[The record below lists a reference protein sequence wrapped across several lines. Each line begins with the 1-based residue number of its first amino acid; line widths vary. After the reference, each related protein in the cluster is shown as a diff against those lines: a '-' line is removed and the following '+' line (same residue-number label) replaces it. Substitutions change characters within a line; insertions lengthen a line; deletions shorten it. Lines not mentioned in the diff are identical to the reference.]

1 MGPFWALDDDQWFG
15 DDGTMRRT
23 PAIAPNIAAPAALI
37 GDPAR
42 AAILTALA
50 DGTAR
55 PAGELAEIA
64 GLSRPAASAHLTRLV
79 AGGLLAVEQEGRHRY
94 FRLAGAHVAAV
105 LEELALLAG
114 SPAPLAAP
122 RTPAAHGLRFA
133 RSCYD
138 HLAGELGVALAAAL
152 IAEGA
157 LRSDEGKLPGGKRL
171 RVTARG
177 RARFAR
183 TFGIDTEALTPGR
196 HGIAC
201 RCLDWTERR
210 WHLGGPLGGWML
222 ERMRIMGWILRED
235 GSRAIRVTRSGAAAL
250 AREFGV
256 RVPAAVAPSPPAP

>member
-1 MGPFWALDDDQWFG
+1 
-15 DDGTMRRT
+15 MRRT
-23 PAIAPNIAAPAALI
+23 SAIPPDIPPAIAPNIAAPAALI

-64 GLSRPAASAHLTRLV
+64 GLSRPAASAHLARLLG
-79 AGGLLAVEQEGRHRY
+79 GGLLAVEQEGRHRY
-94 FRLAGAHVAAV
+94 YRLAGAQVAAV
-105 LEELALLAG
+105 LEELARLAG
-114 SPAPLAAP
+114 PPTPLAAP
-122 RTPAAHGLRFA
+122 RTPAARSLRFA

-152 IAEGA
+152 IGEGA
-157 LRSDEGKLPGGKRL
+157 LRPDEGKRPGDIRPGDKRL
-171 RVTARG
+171 RVTRRG
-177 RARFAR
+177 RARFAA
-183 TFGIDTEALTPGR
+183 TFGIDTDALTPGR

-222 ERMRIMGWILRED
+222 ERMRIMGWIARAD
-235 GSRAIRVTRSGAAAL
+235 GARAVRLTHAGTAAL
-250 AREFGV
+250 AREFDL
-256 RVPAAVAPSPPAP
+256 RIPAAVAAPAPAP

>member
-1 MGPFWALDDDQWFG
+1 
-15 DDGTMRRT
+15 MRRASALV
-23 PAIAPNIAAPAALI
+23 PKIAPHIAAPAALI

-55 PAGELAEIA
+55 PTGELAAIA
-64 GLSRPAASAHLTRLV
+64 GLSRPAASAQLARLI
-79 AGGLLAVEQEGRHRY
+79 AGSLLAVEQEGRHRY
-94 FRLAGAHVAAV
+94 FRLADGRAAAV

-114 SPAPLAAP
+114 PKPPRAAP
-122 RTPAAHGLRFA
+122 RPWAPGGLRAA

-152 IAEGA
+152 TAEGA
-157 LRSDEGKLPGGKRL
+157 LRAGDGTPPGGKRL
-171 RVTARG
+171 RVTRRG
-177 RARFAR
+177 RTRFAQ
-183 TFGIDTEALTPGR
+183 TFGIDTDALTPGR

-201 RCLDWTERR
+201 RCLDGTERR
-210 WHLGGPLGGWML
+210 WHLGGPVGGWML

-235 GSRAIRVTRSGAAAL
+235 GSRAIRVTRTGAATL

-256 RVPAAVAPSPPAP
+256 RIPAAVAAPSPAP

>member
-1 MGPFWALDDDQWFG
+1 MFWPLDGDEWFTH
-15 DDGTMRRT
+15 DGTMRRT
-23 PAIAPNIAAPAALI
+23 QTIAPNIAAPAALI

-79 AGGLLAVEQEGRHRY
+79 AGGLLAVEQDGRHRY
-94 FRLAGAHVAAV
+94 FRLAGTHVAAV
-105 LEELALLAG
+105 LEELARLAG
-114 SPAPLAAP
+114 PPAPLATP
-122 RTPAAHGLRFA
+122 RTPAARGLRFA

-152 IAEGA
+152 TAEGA
-157 LRSDEGKLPGGKRL
+157 LRAEEDKVPGSKRL
-171 RVTARG
+171 RVTTRG
-177 RARFAR
+177 RARFAT
-183 TFGIDTEALTPGR
+183 TFGIDTAALTPGR

-222 ERMRIMGWILRED
+222 ERMRLMGWILRDD
-235 GSRAIRVTRSGAAAL
+235 GSRAIRVTRPGAAAL

-256 RVPAAVAPSPPAP
+256 RIPAAIAAPPPAP

>member
-1 MGPFWALDDDQWFG
+1 VFWPLDGDGWFTHG
-15 DDGTMRRT
+15 GTMRRAPT
-23 PAIAPNIAAPAALI
+23 IAPNIAAPAALI

-94 FRLAGAHVAAV
+94 FRLAGTHVAAV
-105 LEELALLAG
+105 LEELARLAG
-114 SPAPLAAP
+114 PPAPLATP
-122 RTPAAHGLRFA
+122 RTPAARGLRFA

-152 IAEGA
+152 AAEGA
-157 LRSDEGKLPGGKRL
+157 LRAEEDKVPGSKRL
-171 RVTARG
+171 RVTTRG
-177 RARFAR
+177 QARFAT
-183 TFGIDTEALTPGR
+183 TFGIDTAALTPGR

-222 ERMRIMGWILRED
+222 ERMRLMGWVVRDEN
-235 GSRAIRVTRSGAAAL
+235 SRAIQLTRPGAAAL
-250 AREFGV
+250 EREFGV
-256 RVPAAVAPSPPAP
+256 RISAAVAASPPAP